1 MATELPLRVLIIDDN
16 ELTRSLLQL
25 ILRGAK
31 YNVVGDAADAQS
43 GLAMAKS
50 LHPDIILLDNN
61 MPGGNGIGIVKP
73 LRMALPKAVILMV
86 TTSSEQEVI
95 DAAMVS
101 GASGF
106 VLKPF
111 NTQSV
116 LNTIAT
122 SSRQF
127 VLANPAVPII

>member
-25 ILRGAK
+25 ILRSAK
-31 YNVVGDAADAQS
+31 YDVVGDAADAQS

-50 LHPDIILLDNN
+50 LFPDIILLDNN
-61 MPGGNGIGIVKP
+61 MPGGNGIDIVKP
-73 LRMALPKAVILMV
+73 LRMALPKAIILMV

-95 DAAMVS
+95 DAAIVA

-116 LNTIAT
+116 LNTIAE
-122 SSRQF
+122 SGRQF
-127 VLANPAVPII
+127 VLANPAVPVI